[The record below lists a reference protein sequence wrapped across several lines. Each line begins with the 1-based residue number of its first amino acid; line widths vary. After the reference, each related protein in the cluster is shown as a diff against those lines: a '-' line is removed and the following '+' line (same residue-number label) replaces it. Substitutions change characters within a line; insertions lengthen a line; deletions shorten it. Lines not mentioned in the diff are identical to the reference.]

1 MEQIWLAGQ
10 GFQLSQ
16 EMIDLA
22 QELNDKYPNLSLAWI
37 PPDQRGSKDDRPFAI
52 VQIDREGHQVAIIH
66 RMHQF
71 MVHGA
76 YIFNWLWEH
85 DSQRID
91 VWDKLQRQIKYE
103 EEQKAKIL
111 RERSDERADILHTVA
126 KSNKH
131 TFNLNGHKIGS
142 DNNYPTLGLSD
153 DDREKD

>member
-1 MEQIWLAGQ
+1 MANELWIAGTH
-10 GFQLSQ
+10 LSQ

-37 PPDQRGSKDDRPFAI
+37 PPENRGMDDDKPFAI
-52 VQIDREGHQVAIIH
+52 VQVDSEGNQVTIIH

-71 MVHGA
+71 LVHGS

-85 DSQRID
+85 DSQRVD
-91 VWDKLQRQIKYE
+91 LWDKLQKQIAYDDA
-103 EEQKAKIL
+103 Q
-111 RERSDERADILHTVA
+111 REKLNTERMDERADILHTVA

-131 TFNLNGHKIGS
+131 TFKLNGHKIGS

-153 DDREKD
+153 AGRTEN